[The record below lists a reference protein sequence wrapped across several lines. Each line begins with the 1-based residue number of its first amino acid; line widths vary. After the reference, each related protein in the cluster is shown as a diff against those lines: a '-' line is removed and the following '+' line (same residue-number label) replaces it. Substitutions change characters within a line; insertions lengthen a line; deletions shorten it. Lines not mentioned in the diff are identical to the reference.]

1 MTKIS
6 VYPTISSPQGDD
18 LLIGTDIHSLDTT
31 KNFKIEDMFAIGL
44 DTNVKTMYMYDPT
57 LMGYGEMTI
66 DNDVVTI
73 QGAPTNAYNLLVS
86 SATGYISFKKANY
99 TAKLDASTITAN
111 RTWSLPDATGTVA
124 LKTSATGSF
133 TSSDGKTITVL
144 NGIITSI
151 V

>member
-1 MTKIS
+1 MAKIS
-6 VYPTISSPQGDD
+6 VYPVISSPQGDD
-18 LLIGTDIHSLDTT
+18 ILIGTDIHSLDTT

-57 LMGYGEMTI
+57 FMGYGEMTL

-73 QGAPTNAYNLLVS
+73 QGAPTNSYDLFTS
-86 SATGYISFKKANY
+86 SANGYISFKKSGF

-111 RTWSLPDATGTVA
+111 RTWSLPDASGTVA
-124 LKTSATGSF
+124 LKTAATGTF
-133 TSSDGKTITVL
+133 TSNDGKTITVL